1 MIETSSSKKTA
12 LAWLTITFV
21 LALGSVLYELVLAQT
36 LASVM
41 GNTTYRY
48 NLTIGLYI
56 ASMGIGAALVDKFSS
71 LHEKEYFV
79 KVEICL
85 AILGAMA
92 PWIVLIHDSGLQY
105 LSSQEIIDYFSTP
118 VQYWSG
124 FFNNALIIVVGI
136 LSGIELPL
144 LMRIGKNMNVDSSY
158 TVLSLDYLGT
168 MMGAAIFPLFLFPNF
183 NLFTISYLVSLVN
196 ILIAYRLA
204 VKFNL
209 SSKIKT
215 LILAWT
221 ITVIGLILTSKYLN
235 VLIVSWFYDKG

>member
-1 MIETSSSKKTA
+1 MMAKALDKHTA
-12 LAWLTITFV
+12 RTWLAITFV

-85 AILGAMA
+85 AILGALA

-105 LSSQEIIDYFSTP
+105 LSSHEYIDYFSTP

-124 FFNNALIIVVGI
+124 FFNNGLIVVIGI

-144 LMRIGKNMNVDSSY
+144 LMRIGKNMQVESSY
-158 TVLSLDYLGT
+158 TVLSLDYVGT
-168 MMGAAIFPLFLFPNF
+168 MVGAALFPLLLFPNF

-196 ILIAYRLA
+196 IIIAYKLA
-204 VKFNL
+204 VKFEL
-209 SSKIKT
+209 AKSVKT
-215 LILAWT
+215 LILSWL
-221 ITVIGLILTSKYLN
+221 VIVVVLLATSKYLN
-235 VLIVSWFYDKG
+235 ILIVSWFYDKG